1 MKTKLNMNSPIPLN
15 EAAQWAFMI
24 ITLGVGIIT
33 FIAMRHQIRLN
44 KMQIEEHRNKTL
56 DQINN
61 I

>member
-1 MKTKLNMNSPIPLN
+1 MNSPIPLN

-61 I
+61 T